1 MKEEKL
7 DKVLITVNEM
17 IDIQL
22 IQGYKP
28 GEDDEFWAKDTA
40 HVIACIYDLEPE
52 DEILKLV
59 EDYVKLTYEEL
70 RKKAYFNKLEEKGP
84 FRRSLKENA
93 EYEALK
99 LYFLSK

>member
-22 IQGYKP
+22 LQGYHL
-28 GEDDEFWAKDTA
+28 GDDDDFWAKDTA

-52 DEILKLV
+52 DEILKAV
-59 EDYVKLTYEEL
+59 EDYVKLTYSEL
-70 RKKAYFNKLEEKGP
+70 KKEAYYKQLEEKGP
-84 FRRSLKENA
+84 LRRSLKENA
-93 EYEALK
+93 EFEALRI
-99 LYFLSK
+99 YFLSK